1 MTLEASSLSTSSTSA
16 TSVSTCSNLGQ
27 SGRAA
32 CPLSSWV
39 SPIVFSL
46 TISISSSIVKSWDF
60 VTSWAGWLAGTS
72 TGFAMVSSKYP
83 PQPPPGQT
91 AQECPAS
98 LLKLQLLLHSAGIA
112 DSGAAGAVVENAER
126 AAQGEVNFEA
136 HPAQARGSE
145 QGTAAGLVNFGAAN
159 AELKHGLSHPEPA
172 AAAAGE
178 SHPGAADAEVTQPG
192 SADAEVKQPYYY

>member
-1 MTLEASSLSTSSTSA
+1 M
-16 TSVSTCSNLGQ
+16 
-27 SGRAA
+27 
-32 CPLSSWV
+32 
-39 SPIVFSL
+39 
-46 TISISSSIVKSWDF
+46 
-60 VTSWAGWLAGTS
+60 
-72 TGFAMVSSKYP
+72 
-83 PQPPPGQT
+83 
-91 AQECPAS
+91 
-98 LLKLQLLLHSAGIA
+98 
-112 DSGAAGAVVENAER
+112 VENAER

-192 SADAEVKQPYYY
+192 SADAEVKQPYYYRAEVWDTAPPGTHGVQKKVWEAAVAAVVKMMQKARGAAAKVQNEAKEASWDVPKEKRKSGAAVAEVTQPGIEVKQPYYYRAEVWDTTPGAPGV